1 MNFHIFHISLLLLA
15 PVNGNF
21 TEEEINGSTL
31 PQDTLEYPLQRDEVQ
46 TIQSKG
52 ERNFVPQSMC
62 YFRISIY
69 CAIYTHSVR
78 KRVSSEH

>member
-1 MNFHIFHISLLLLA
+1 MNFHNFPYFLTPFSA

-52 ERNFVPQSMC
+52 ERNFVPQSML
-62 YFRISIY
+62 FS
-69 CAIYTHSVR
+69 
-78 KRVSSEH
+78 

>member
-69 CAIYTHSVR
+69 IVL
-78 KRVSSEH
+78 